1 MNKVIFK
8 STYKID
14 KTTKI
19 NHYVL
24 LNILILSYIF
34 IMFVNICKC
43 FHLLNNFKNLKKFYI
58 SSSLPLI
65 ER

>member
-24 LNILILSYIF
+24 LKYTYLIVYIQN
-34 IMFVNICKC
+34 VC
-43 FHLLNNFKNLKKFYI
+43 
-58 SSSLPLI
+58 
-65 ER
+65 